1 MSPAPP
7 RASAGWWVIAR
18 RELLE
23 RVRSRW
29 FIVVTLIGPLLL
41 VAAMAVPVLI
51 AQAGEALRARV
62 VIVDQG
68 SGIGPALGADLTGLG
83 WEVTTAPA
91 DTENALLLSQIA
103 DERIDGFLRLP
114 ADLVQGEGRAIYQG
128 DNAANQGA
136 MGLLADRLTRVV
148 SGARLSARGIAAADI
163 QAALRPPAFETRHT
177 TGRAGG
183 SAGALVFIVGY
194 LVVMLLYVAIVVYAV
209 NVMRAVV
216 LEKSNRVVEI
226 LLAAAKPRALMV
238 GKIVGVGSAGLIQVG
253 VWALALLVLGAF
265 QSDLL
270 GPAAAGLPPIDVFTV
285 MVILVYFVL
294 GFFFYA
300 SLYAA
305 IGAMVSSEQEAQQVQ
320 GPIVML
326 LIVPIASMQL
336 VTNDPRGVAA
346 EVLTQV
352 PLSSPFLMPMRH
364 LLEGASPLSLVV
376 SMAILA
382 LSTWFLSVLAAR
394 VFRVGILMTGKRPTL
409 RELWRWLRYP

>member
-1 MSPAPP
+1 VSPPAQ
-7 RASAGWWVIAR
+7 RGSSGWWVIAR

-29 FIVVTLIGPLLL
+29 FIVVTLLGPLLL
-41 VAAMAVPVLI
+41 VGAMAVPVLI
-51 AQAGEALRARV
+51 AEAGGQERARV
-62 VIVDQG
+62 VVVDQG
-68 SGIGPALGADLTGLG
+68 SGLGAALAADLAAVG
-83 WEVTTAPA
+83 WEVTTARA
-91 DTENALLLSQIA
+91 DTDDSLLLAQIA
-103 DERIDGFLRLP
+103 DDRIDGFLRLP
-114 ADLVQGEGRAIYQG
+114 PDLVDGAGLAIYQG

-136 MGLLADRLTRVV
+136 MGLLSDRIGRAVTA
-148 SGARLSARGIAAADI
+148 ARLSAQGIDATDI
-163 QAALRPPAFETRHT
+163 QSALRPPAFVARHT

-183 SAGALVFIVGY
+183 AAGAIVFIIGY

-216 LEKSNRVVEI
+216 LEKSNRVVEV

-238 GKIVGVGSAGLIQVG
+238 GKIVGVGLAGLIQVG

-265 QSDLL
+265 QGELL
-270 GPAAAGLPPIDVFTV
+270 GVATAGSAPIDVVTV
-285 MVILVYFVL
+285 IVILVYFVL
-294 GFFFYA
+294 GYFFYA

-320 GPIVML
+320 GPIVMV

-336 VTNDPRGVAA
+336 ITNDPRGTAA
-346 EVLTQV
+346 EVLTQI

-364 LLEGASPLSLVV
+364 LLEGASPASLLV
-376 SMAILA
+376 SVAILA
-382 LSTWFLSVLAAR
+382 ASTWLLGLLAAR